1 VARMALEQIDKD
13 VISRAVHKD
22 PGAFTELYSRYATRV
37 YRHIYYLVGNRQEA
51 EDLTAEAFLNAWKAV
66 ERYEDRGVP
75 IESWFL
81 RIGHN
86 LAIKYLKR
94 HRIHVPAE
102 DTLEADP
109 RLSPEVLQE
118 RAAEQVAVRTA
129 ILKLPDV
136 QRQVVI
142 WRCLEGMDY
151 GDVAAMLGRSE
162 GNIRVI
168 QHRALKRLR
177 KLLEPVLFKRLEAAP
192 APRPPFTRAEAEAKR
207 RLATL
212 G

>member
-1 VARMALEQIDKD
+1 MALEQIEQQL
-13 VISRAVHKD
+13 VNRAVQKD
-22 PGAFTELYSRYATRV
+22 PGAFTELYSRHASRV
-37 YRHIYYLVGNRQEA
+37 YRHIYYLVGHKQEA
-51 EDLTAEAFLNAWKAV
+51 EDLTAEAFLNAWRAV
-66 ERYEDRGVP
+66 ERYQDRGVP

-94 HRIHVPAE
+94 HRTHFTAE

-109 RLSPEVLQE
+109 GLSPEVIHE
-118 RAAEQVAVRTA
+118 RAAEQVAVRAA

-136 QRQVVI
+136 QRQVVV

-151 GDVAAMLGRSE
+151 GEVAVMLGRSE

-177 KLLEPVLFKRLEAAP
+177 ELMTAREHETSSRGGALKAGK
-192 APRPPFTRAEAEAKR
+192 AKVAR
-207 RLATL
+207 ELATL